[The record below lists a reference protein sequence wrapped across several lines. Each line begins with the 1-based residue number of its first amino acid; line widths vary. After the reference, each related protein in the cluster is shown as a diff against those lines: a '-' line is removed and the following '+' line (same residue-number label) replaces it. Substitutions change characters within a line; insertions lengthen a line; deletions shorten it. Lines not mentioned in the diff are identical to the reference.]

1 MCDSLSEQQPSAAPD
16 SDQRGTSHR
25 SLVLYHCHYS
35 CYWLE
40 GSAGACGPQGSV
52 LISTDLVFTGGH
64 FAGVRLANEHH
75 LLIIFVREDGA
86 VFECQYG
93 SHNPR
98 RVLSILP
105 RRLVRL
111 RLFVSDFCWSPFGTL
126 SPEGLGGGANVAIG
140 VTDDQGERHYFTFRV
155 TALIRGHFPPAPRR

>member
-1 MCDSLSEQQPSAAPD
+1 MCDSLPGQRPSAESDPD
-16 SDQRGTSHR
+16 QQGVKLC
-25 SLVLYHCHYS
+25 SLTLYHRHYS

-40 GSAGACGPQGSV
+40 GPAGACGPRGSV
-52 LISTDLVFTGGH
+52 LISTSLVFTGGH

-86 VFECQYG
+86 VFQCRYG

-111 RLFVSDFCWSPFGTL
+111 RLFASDFCWSPFGTL
-126 SPEGLGGGANVAIG
+126 SPEGLGSGAKVAIG
-140 VTDDQGERHYFTFRV
+140 VTDDQGERHYFSFQVDTS
-155 TALIRGHFPPAPRR
+155 IRGHFPSAPRR